1 LKTALTIAGSDPSGG
16 AGIQADLKTFAA
28 YGVYGMAALTA
39 LTAQN
44 TRAVTGIF
52 DVDPEFVARQ
62 IDTVGDD
69 LPIHAAKTGM
79 LSSAAIIR
87 AVAEAIA
94 RNGIEALVVDPVMV
108 ATSGD
113 RLLAP
118 EAEAVMIEAL
128 LPLARVATPNADEAA
143 VLAGFAV
150 DGLEAARDAARAI
163 ADLGP
168 RAVLVKGGHWGE
180 ADEARDVLFDGETVH
195 EIALPRLETTSTHGT
210 GCTLSAAIAANLAL
224 GRPTRDAVERA
235 KRYVHRAMAN
245 APGLGGGHG
254 PLGHQVDP
262 DGD

>member
-1 LKTALTIAGSDPSGG
+1 MRTALTIAGSDPSGG

-28 YGVYGMAALTA
+28 HGVYGMAALTA

-44 TRAVTGIF
+44 TKAVTGIF
-52 DVDPEFVARQ
+52 DVDPDFVARQ
-62 IDTVGDD
+62 IDTIGDD
-69 LPIHAAKTGM
+69 VPIHAAKTGM

-94 RNGIEALVVDPVMV
+94 RNGIETLVVDPVMV

-118 EAEAVMIEAL
+118 EAEEVVTTVL
-128 LPLARVATPNADEAA
+128 LPLATVATPNADEAA

-150 DGLEAARDAARAI
+150 DGLDAAKEAARTI
-163 ADLGP
+163 AGLGP
-168 RAVLVKGGHWGE
+168 GAVLVKGGHRDDGNE
-180 ADEARDVLFDGETVH
+180 AKDVLFDGEAIH
-195 EIALPRLETTSTHGT
+195 EISLPRLETTSTHGT

-224 GRPTRDAVERA
+224 GRPMREAVERA
-235 KRYVHRAMAN
+235 KGYVHRAMAS

-254 PLGHQVDP
+254 PLRHDVDP
-262 DGD
+262 DGG